1 MAGSEYKPQLTHIM
15 DQGGEALV
23 QFSRHAARAYIGCV
37 AEGMPPDK
45 ALYLVCDMMRAGIDA
60 GSPTDDEDAGS

>member
-1 MAGSEYKPQLTHIM
+1 MAGSEYNPELIHAM

-37 AEGMPPDK
+37 GEGMPPAQ
-45 ALYLVCDMMRAGIDA
+45 ALYLVCDMMRAALGVAAADGGEDV
-60 GSPTDDEDAGS
+60 GS